1 MGDDIMN
8 FAFVALIFFLG
19 FTVALRYILA
29 TDINEEC
36 EYETDLSSYYQ
47 VSLYVFI
54 TLMGQQEW
62 SALDSNGNCFSEE
75 RAIVSTVLII
85 IFSILGTVLLLNL
98 LVAMMATTYDEKM
111 DAKSKEVNFSRTEE
125 IYNLAHRQAI
135 IPPPL
140 NILVFVLSMLWYL
153 VEAIIFAVSCRKY
166 LINIECIKPVH
177 IDYEPELIE

>member
-36 EYETDLSSYYQ
+36 EYETDLSNYYQ

-54 TLMGQQEW
+54 TLQGQQEW
-62 SALDSNGNCFSEE
+62 SALDSNGNCFSET
-75 RAIVSTVLII
+75 RAIIATAFII
-85 IFSILGTVLLLNL
+85 VFSILGTVLLLNL
-98 LVAMMATTYDEKM
+98 LIAMMATTYEDKL
-111 DAKSKEVNFSRTEE
+111 DAKSKEVNFSRTDE
-125 IYNLAHRQAI
+125 IYQLAHRQAI

-140 NILVFVLSMLWYL
+140 NILVFGLSLLWGL
-153 VEAIIFAVSCRKY
+153 VEIFIFAITCGQY
-166 LINIECIKPVH
+166 MINIDLFKP
-177 IDYEPELIE
+177 I